1 MTNMKNKTLAIFG
14 VGTYILSILSSAEN
28 LEGSSVAP
36 TALIAISGIATL
48 VFIILA
54 TTRLWKEAKGLTII
68 YASSALSVFI
78 FTILQVVTSPPNG
91 SPVIIL
97 MNMAKVVKFVSFI
110 LVIVKLFRIKNTI
123 QTI

>member
-14 VGTYILSILSSAEN
+14 VGTYILSVLSSAEN
-28 LEGSSVAP
+28 LGGSSVAP
-36 TALIAISGIATL
+36 TALIAVSGIATL

-54 TTRLWKEAKGLTII
+54 TTRLWKAAKGLTII
-68 YASSALSVFI
+68 YASSALSLFI
-78 FTILQVVTSPPNG
+78 FTILQVVTSSPNG

-97 MNMAKVVKFVSFI
+97 MNMAKVVTFVSFI

-123 QTI
+123 QAI